1 MNGSKGQMMFLK
13 VHNVFCI
20 VLGIMFAIAGMNSSP
35 GNAAI
40 PVSLAFTTMA
50 MFGVAVGQ
58 VLAGQERR
66 LKELEA
72 ELKTMREQQNSEPS
86 ISA

>member
-13 VHNVFCI
+13 AHKVFCI
-20 VLGIMFAIAGMNSSP
+20 ILGFLFAIAGMNLSP

-40 PVSLAFTTMA
+40 PASLAFTAMA
-50 MFGVAVGQ
+50 MLGAAVGQ
-58 VLAGQERR
+58 VLASQERR
-66 LKELEA
+66 LNGLEA
-72 ELKTMREQQNSEPS
+72 ELKAMREQQNSEPS